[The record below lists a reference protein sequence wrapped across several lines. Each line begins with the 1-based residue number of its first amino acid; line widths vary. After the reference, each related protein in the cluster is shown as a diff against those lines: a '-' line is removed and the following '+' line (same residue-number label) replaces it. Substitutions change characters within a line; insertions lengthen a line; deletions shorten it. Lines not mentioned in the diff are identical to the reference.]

1 MTEITI
7 GVDVSK
13 DTLDVHL
20 HPDGTHRQFLNDAT
34 GFHLILDWIGSQPVA
49 RLVFEASGAYHR
61 AFERAMGEA
70 GIALCKVNPARA
82 RRFAEATGQSAKT
95 DRIDAAMLARMG
107 AVLEPDTRAAP
118 SKTACDLKELH
129 MMRTALVK
137 DRTAAKNR
145 AATLTLPLLKRQ
157 LRQRL
162 AAIDRQIRQIEQA
175 MHARIE
181 ADPELARKR
190 DILISI
196 PGIAERSAFA
206 LLTGMPEL
214 GDLNSQAAGAL
225 SGTAPRT
232 RQSGKWTGRAV
243 VQGGRAHVRRALYMP
258 ALAAARFNPE
268 LNQTYK
274 SLTARGKPP
283 KLALTAV
290 MRKLIVLANALIRD
304 NRKWTPKPN

>member
-1 MTEITI
+1 MTRITI

-20 HPDGTHRQFLNDAT
+20 HPDGLHRQFTNDAS
-34 GFHLILDWIGSQPVA
+34 GFRGILGWIADRPVA
-49 RLVFEASGAYHR
+49 RLVFEASGVYHR
-61 AFERAMGEA
+61 AFERAMDEA

-82 RRFAEATGQSAKT
+82 RRFAEAAGQTAKT

-107 AVLEPDTRAAP
+107 AVLKPDTRPAL

-129 MMRTALVK
+129 MMRAALVK

-145 AATLTLPLLKRQ
+145 AGTLTLALLKRQ
-157 LRQRL
+157 LAQRL

-175 MHARIE
+175 MRALIE
-181 ADPELARKR
+181 ADPGLARKR

-196 PGIAERSAFA
+196 PGIAEQSAFA
-206 LLTGMPEL
+206 LLTGLPEL
-214 GDLNSQAAGAL
+214 GNLDRQAAGAL

-232 RQSGKWTGRAV
+232 RQSGKWTGKAF
-243 VQGGRAHVRRALYMP
+243 VQGGRAHVRRSLFMP
-258 ALAAARFNPE
+258 ALAAARFNPD
-268 LNQTYK
+268 LRQTYK
-274 SLTARGKPP
+274 TLTGRGKPP

-290 MRKLIVLANALIRD
+290 MRKLIILANALIRE
-304 NRKWTPKPN
+304 NRTWTPKPA

>member
-1 MTEITI
+1 MTLITI

-20 HPDGTHRQFLNDAT
+20 HPDGMHRQFTNDAA
-34 GFHLILDWIGSQPVA
+34 GFLLILDWIAGRPVT
-49 RLVFEASGAYHR
+49 RLVFEATGAYSR

-70 GIALCKVNPARA
+70 GLALCKVNPARA
-82 RRFAEATGQSAKT
+82 RRFAEASGQGAKT

-107 AVLEPDTRAAP
+107 ALLQPDARPAP
-118 SKTACDLKELH
+118 SKTASDLKELH
-129 MMRTALVK
+129 MMRAALVK
-137 DRTAAKNR
+137 DRAAAKNR
-145 AATLTLPLLKRQ
+145 AATLTLPLLKRL

-175 MHARIE
+175 MHALIE

-214 GDLNSQAAGAL
+214 GDLDSQAAGAL

-232 RQSGKWTGRAV
+232 RQSGKWTGKAF

-258 ALAAARFNPE
+258 ALAAARFNPDLRE
-268 LNQTYK
+268 TYQT
-274 SLTARGKPP
+274 LTRRGKPP
-283 KLALTAV
+283 KLALTAI
-290 MRKLIVLANALIRD
+290 MRKLAILANALIRD
-304 NRKWTPKPN
+304 NRKWTPKPH

>member
-1 MTEITI
+1 MTLITI

-20 HPDGTHRQFLNDAT
+20 HPDGSHRQFTNDTA
-34 GFHLILDWIGSQPVA
+34 GFRAILAWIGARTVA
-49 RLVFEASGAYHR
+49 RLVFEATGVYSR

-70 GIALCKVNPARA
+70 GLALCKVNPARA
-82 RRFAEATGQSAKT
+82 RRFAQAAGEDAKT

-107 AVLEPDTRAAP
+107 VVLEPEVRPAP
-118 SKTACDLKELH
+118 SRTACDLKELH
-129 MMRTALVK
+129 MVRTALVK

-162 AAIDRQIRQIEQA
+162 AAIEKQIGEIERALQDL
-175 MHARIE
+175 IE

-190 DILISI
+190 DILVSV
-196 PGIAERSAFA
+196 PGIADRSAFA

-214 GDLNSQAAGAL
+214 GTLDSQAAGAL

-232 RQSGKWTGRAV
+232 RQSGKWTGKAF
-243 VQGGRAHVRRALYMP
+243 VQGGRAHVRRTLYMP
-258 ALAAARFNPE
+258 ALAAARFNPD
-268 LNQTYK
+268 LKAVY
-274 SLTARGKPP
+274 TALIQRGKPP
-283 KLALTAV
+283 KLALTAI

-304 NRKWTPKPN
+304 NREWSPSAA

>member
-1 MTEITI
+1 MTLITI

-20 HPDGTHRQFLNDAT
+20 HPDGAHRQFTNDTA
-34 GFHLILDWIGSQPVA
+34 GFLLILDWIAGRPVA
-49 RLVFEASGAYHR
+49 RLVFEATGVYSR

-70 GIALCKVNPARA
+70 GFALCKVNPARA
-82 RRFAEATGQSAKT
+82 RRFAEASGQGAKT

-107 AVLEPDTRAAP
+107 ALLQPDARPAP

-129 MMRTALVK
+129 MMRAALVK
-137 DRTAAKNR
+137 DRAAAKNR

-162 AAIDRQIRQIEQA
+162 AAIDRQIGQIEQA
-175 MHARIE
+175 MHALIE
-181 ADPELARKR
+181 ADPELVRKR

-214 GDLNSQAAGAL
+214 GDLDSQAAGAL

-232 RQSGKWTGRAV
+232 RQSGKWT
-243 VQGGRAHVRRALYMP
+243 
-258 ALAAARFNPE
+258 
-268 LNQTYK
+268 
-274 SLTARGKPP
+274 
-283 KLALTAV
+283 
-290 MRKLIVLANALIRD
+290 
-304 NRKWTPKPN
+304 

>member
-1 MTEITI
+1 MTLITI

-20 HPDGTHRQFLNDAT
+20 HPDGMHRQFTNDAA
-34 GFHLILDWIGSQPVA
+34 GFLLILDWIAGRPVT
-49 RLVFEASGAYHR
+49 RLVFEATGAYSR

-70 GIALCKVNPARA
+70 GLALCKVNPARA
-82 RRFAEATGQSAKT
+82 RRFAEASGQGAKT

-107 AVLEPDTRAAP
+107 ALLQPDARPAP
-118 SKTACDLKELH
+118 SKTASDLKELH
-129 MMRTALVK
+129 MMRAALVK
-137 DRTAAKNR
+137 DRAAAKNR
-145 AATLTLPLLKRQ
+145 AATLTLPLLKRL

-175 MHARIE
+175 MHALIE

-214 GDLNSQAAGAL
+214 GDLDSQAAGAL

-232 RQSGKWTGRAV
+232 RQSGKWTGKAF

-258 ALAAARFNPE
+258 ALAAARFNPDLRE
-268 LNQTYK
+268 TYQT
-274 SLTARGKPP
+274 LTRRGNPP
-283 KLALTAV
+283 KLALTAI
-290 MRKLIVLANALIRD
+290 MRKLAILANALIRD
-304 NRKWTPKPN
+304 NRKWTPKPH

>member
-20 HPDGTHRQFLNDAT
+20 HPDGTHRQFINDAA
-34 GFHLILDWIGSQPVA
+34 GFRLILDWIGSQPVA

-129 MMRTALVK
+129 MMRVALVK

-232 RQSGKWTGRAV
+232 RQSGKWTGRAF

-258 ALAAARFNPE
+258 ALAAARFNPD